1 MTLYVSNLYHNRK
14 EIVIDMLNSMKFGC
28 LCENRDL
35 DVINAKVWV
44 LLCKII
50 KV

>member
-1 MTLYVSNLYHNRK
+1 VSNLYHNRK
-14 EIVIDMLNSMKFGC
+14 EIIIDVLNSIKIWG
-28 LCENRDL
+28 LCGNKDL

-50 KV
+50 EV

>member
-1 MTLYVSNLYHNRK
+1 MSNLYHIRK
-14 EIVIDMLNSMKFGC
+14 EIVIDMLNYMKIGC
-28 LCENRDL
+28 LCENKDL

-50 KV
+50 EV

>member
-1 MTLYVSNLYHNRK
+1 VSNLYHNRK
-14 EIVIDMLNSMKFGC
+14 EIIIVMLNSMKFGG
-28 LCENRDL
+28 LCGNKDL

-50 KV
+50 EV